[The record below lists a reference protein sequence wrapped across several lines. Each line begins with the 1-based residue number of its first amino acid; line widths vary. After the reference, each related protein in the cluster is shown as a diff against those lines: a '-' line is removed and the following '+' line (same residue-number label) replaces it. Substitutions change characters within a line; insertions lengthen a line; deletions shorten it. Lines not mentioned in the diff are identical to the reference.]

1 MCIAINQ
8 RANRINEALSGLFA
22 APVDAIPRQVVQ
34 HSPRRR
40 KLWEIQSRYH
50 CPIVG
55 TCLTVEELRR
65 LAHRAGLDG
74 WDTGSDYDLHSTAV
88 GLAQEKNALS
98 ELMHKEMERKFE
110 AVLKR
115 FMRARSEDEILPLWR
130 TALAQGEVAAA
141 LWAVMSHGRTTE
153 KLAHIAYEDVHM
165 LSHQVG
171 AASRADLRK
180 LSRLAL
186 ANEEMAARLAR
197 QQDKFARQLA
207 EKEEI
212 VHALNGRLAE
222 ALGAEQRLLGTV
234 GAQREIGQS
243 HELARQRQRI
253 AELEWLLEAESRH
266 ADKSG
271 KSRQEANER
280 ADRLEQTV
288 TELRQELETAEE
300 TLANLLQPASCGG
313 CEEGREGRCAGP
325 DFSGRCV
332 LCVGGRTGMADHY
345 RLLVERRNGRFVHH
359 DGGLEDN
366 PKRLQAL
373 LAAADAVICPADNV
387 SHGAYYVVKR
397 LCKQYGKPC
406 VLLKNSGLSSF
417 ARGLDTL
424 DEASNGGM
432 HGFI

>member
-8 RANRINEALSGLFA
+8 YANGMDEALSGLFVTTVNA
-22 APVDAIPRQVVQ
+22 MPRQIAQ
-34 HSPRRR
+34 PAPRRR
-40 KLWEIQSRYH
+40 KLWEIRSRYH
-50 CPIVG
+50 CQIVG
-55 TCLTVEELRR
+55 TCLTVGELRK

-74 WDTGSDYDLHSTAV
+74 WDTGSDYDLHSAAV
-88 GLAQEKNALS
+88 GLAQDRNALS
-98 ELMHKEMERKFE
+98 ELIHKEMERKFE

-115 FMRARSEDEILPLWR
+115 FMRARSEDEILPLWQ

-186 ANEEMAARLAR
+186 ANEEMAARLVR
-197 QQDKFARQLA
+197 QQDKFTRQLA

-212 VHALNGRLAE
+212 VHALNGRLAD
-222 ALGAEQRLLGTV
+222 ALGAERRLLDTV
-234 GAQREIGQS
+234 DAQREIGQS
-243 HELARQRQRI
+243 HEFARQRQRI

-266 ADKSG
+266 ADESG
-271 KSRQEANER
+271 KSRHEANER

-300 TLANLLQPASCGG
+300 TLSNLLQPASCGD

-325 DFSGRCV
+325 DFSGRCI

-373 LAAADAVICPADNV
+373 LASADAVICPADNV

-424 DEASNGGM
+424 DEVR
-432 HGFI
+432 